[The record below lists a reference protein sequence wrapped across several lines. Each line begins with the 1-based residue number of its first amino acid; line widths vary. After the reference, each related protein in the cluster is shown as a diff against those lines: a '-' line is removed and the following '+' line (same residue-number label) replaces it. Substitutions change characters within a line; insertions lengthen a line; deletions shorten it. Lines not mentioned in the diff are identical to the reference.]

1 MRKRIKHFTIGL
13 GIILMTAG
21 FSRAD
26 SQPPQV
32 GGVLPEFVL
41 PAPSSVEHQQYL
53 GIEGRNSFSIPEIR
67 AEIVI
72 IEIFNIY

>member
-1 MRKRIKHFTIGL
+1 MSKLIKHFSIGL
-13 GIILMTAG
+13 AIILMTAG

-53 GIEGRNSFSIPEIR
+53 GIEGKNSFSIPEIR

>member
-1 MRKRIKHFTIGL
+1 MGKIIKHFTVWM
-13 GIILMTAG
+13 GIIFLTAV

-41 PAPSSVEHQQYL
+41 SAPSSAEHRQYL
-53 GIEGRNSFSIPEIR
+53 GIEGKNSFSIPEIR

>member
-1 MRKRIKHFTIGL
+1 MSKLIKHFTIGL
-13 GIILMTAG
+13 AIILMTAG

-32 GGVLPEFVL
+32 GGVLPEVVL
-41 PAPSSVEHQQYL
+41 PAPPSVEHQQYL
-53 GIEGRNSFSIPEIR
+53 GIEGKNSFSIPEIR